1 MSTATASE
9 RLANSTFLRACRRE
23 PVDYTPIWIMRQA
36 GRYLK
41 AYRDLRA
48 KFSFL
53 DMCKSP
59 ELATEVTL
67 MPIEAI
73 GVDAA
78 ILFADI
84 LLIAEPIGVGLT
96 FAAGEGPSLPN
107 PIRQAEDLERLREVE
122 PDESLGFV
130 FEAARLVRRAL
141 PPDIPLIGFAGAPFT
156 VASYLVEGKGS
167 RDYLHTKSLMY
178 RDPGAWHALM
188 EHLSRGLVKYL
199 NGQIAA
205 GASAV
210 QLFDSWV
217 GALSPDDYR
226 DFVLPHT
233 RKVISGLTPGVPV
246 IHFGTGNPTLL
257 ELMRDAGGDVIGL
270 DWRVNLD
277 EGWRRVGY
285 DRGVQGNLDP
295 VTLLAEPD
303 EIRRRAKVVLDRAGG
318 RNGHIFN
325 LGHGIMRQTPPDHA
339 RALVDAVH
347 ELSAR

>member
-1 MSTATASE
+1 MPTATANQK
-9 RLANSTFLRACRRE
+9 LAQATFLRACRRE
-23 PVDYTPIWIMRQA
+23 PVDHTPIWIMRQA
-36 GRYLK
+36 GRYLQ

-48 KFSFL
+48 KVSFL
-53 DMCKSP
+53 DMCKNP

-84 LLIAEPIGVGLT
+84 LLIAEPLGVGLEFT
-96 FAAGEGPSLPN
+96 AGAGPTLKN
-107 PIRQAEDLERLREVE
+107 PIRQASDLERLREVE
-122 PDESLGFV
+122 PAESLGFV
-130 FEAARLVRRAL
+130 FEAARLARRAL
-141 PPDIPLIGFAGAPFT
+141 PADIPLIGFAGAPFT
-156 VASYLVEGKGS
+156 VGSYLIEGGSS

-188 EHLSRGLVKYL
+188 DLLTRGLIKYL
-199 NGQIAA
+199 NGQIEA

-226 DFVLPHT
+226 EFVLPHS
-233 RKVISGLTPGVPV
+233 REVIAGLTEGTPV
-246 IHFGTGNPTLL
+246 LHFGTGTATLL
-257 ELMRDAGGDVIGL
+257 ELMREAGGDVIGL

-277 EGWRRVGY
+277 DGWRRIGY
-285 DRGVQGNLDP
+285 DRAVQGNLDP
-295 VTLLAEPD
+295 LVLLAEPD
-303 EIRRRAKVVLDRAGG
+303 EIRRRAKIVLDRAAG
-318 RNGHIFN
+318 RCGHIFN

-339 RALVDAVH
+339 RVLVDAVH